1 MKIGDR
7 IYLDHQATTPVDP
20 AVLEAMLPYFT
31 QRFGNPHSADHAV
44 GWDAAKAVETATQQV
59 ATLIGADAD
68 EIVFVSGATEANNLA
83 LKGLIDHPARK
94 TRNRILVLCIDHKSV
109 LASARDLRDR
119 HGFTLQ
125 EIPVTSTGMI
135 DMDAFESMLGDDV
148 LVASI
153 GLVNGEIGSIQP
165 LEQIAAL
172 TRKHGILLHTD
183 AAQAPVAMD
192 LKHTSQLVDLLSLS
206 AHKMYGPQG
215 IGALFVERSL
225 QRHMRPL
232 ISGGGQQNN
241 LRSGTVPLPL
251 CIGMGAASDLWATPS
266 ADHIRDEIRHT
277 RDTFVDALRTA
288 NIQIELNGPSLL
300 DRHPGN
306 ASIRLINHSADV
318 VLTHLQPTLSA
329 STGAACSSSMPEQSH
344 VLTQLGLSA
353 ADARETIRFSF
364 GRYTS
369 TDHLEIAVTDLQA
382 ALNRNTKL
390 LLLTPPNPTTM
401 PIEPTRNQPITSLAR
416 R

>member
-20 AVLEAMLPYFT
+20 AVMEAMLPYFT

-44 GWDAAKAVETATQQV
+44 GWDAAAAVQKAQQQV
-59 ATLIGADAD
+59 ATQIGADAD
-68 EIVFVSGATEANNLA
+68 EIIFVSGATEANNLA
-83 LKGLIDHPARK
+83 LKGLIDHPVRK
-94 TRNRILVLCIDHKSV
+94 TRNRILVSCIDHKSV
-109 LASARDLRDR
+109 LASARELRDR

-125 EIPVTSTGMI
+125 EIPVTNTGVL
-135 DMDAFESMLGDDV
+135 DMNAFEDMLGDDV

-165 LEQIAAL
+165 LEEIANL
-172 TRKHGILLHTD
+172 TRKHGVLLHTD

-215 IGALFVERSL
+215 IGALFIERSL

-251 CIGMGAASDLWATPS
+251 AVGMGAAASIWSSEKSKTIQ
-266 ADHIRDEIRHT
+266 DHLKLMRDRLTH
-277 RDTFVDALRTA
+277 ALFSK
-288 NIQIELNGPSLL
+288 NKGIKLNGPPLHQ
-300 DRHPGN
+300 RHPGN
-306 ASIRLINHSADV
+306 VNVRLDGVDANT
-318 VLTHLQPTLSA
+318 LLCQLQPIISA
-329 STGAACSSSMPEQSH
+329 STGSACSTGQIEASYVLRKIGLTSEQAQSSIRTS
-344 VLTQLGLSA
+344 VGVKTSFSDVDIA
-353 ADARETIRFSF
+353 AECIS
-364 GRYTS
+364 S
-369 TDHLEIAVTDLQA
+369 
-382 ALNRNTKL
+382 L
-390 LLLTPPNPTTM
+390 LK
-401 PIEPTRNQPITSLAR
+401 
-416 R
+416 

>member
-125 EIPVTSTGMI
+125 EIPVTSTGVI

-172 TRKHGILLHTD
+172 TRKHGVLLHTD

-232 ISGGGQQNN
+232 IFGGGQQNN

-251 CIGMGAASDLWATPS
+251 CVGMGAATQVWTAEAATRTRS
-266 ADHIRDEIRHT
+266 NLRHLRDQLAAKAGLIDTQIR
-277 RDTFVDALRTA
+277 
-288 NIQIELNGPSLL
+288 LNGPSL
-300 DRHPGN
+300 DNRHPGN
-306 ASIRLINHSADV
+306 LNLAFSGFNADEILAS
-318 VLTHLQPTLSA
+318 LQPKLSA
-329 STGAACSSSMPEQSH
+329 SIGSACTSGHAEPSH
-344 VLTQLGLSA
+344 VLTALGIKSPELKSC
-353 ADARETIRFSF
+353 IRFSV
-364 GRYTS
+364 GTQTTIEEIEAAATAIDQSMR
-369 TDHLEIAVTDLQA
+369 HLSIQGLRHAS
-382 ALNRNTKL
+382 
-390 LLLTPPNPTTM
+390 P
-401 PIEPTRNQPITSLAR
+401 S
-416 R
+416 

>member
-251 CIGMGAASDLWATPS
+251 CVGMGAAATIWS
-266 ADHIRDEIRHT
+266 SEGSVTIRHHL
-277 RDTFVDALRTA
+277 RQMRDALAEELSSRTN
-288 NIQIELNGPSLL
+288 NIALNGPPLNK
-300 DRHPGN
+300 RHPGN
-306 ASIRLINHSADV
+306 INLRIDAPNANT
-318 VLTHLQPTLSA
+318 LLGQLQPHICA
-329 STGAACSSSMPEQSH
+329 STGSACSSGQIEASYVLKKIGLTSQQAQSSIRAS
-344 VLTQLGLSA
+344 VGAKTSYTDVEMAAEKILSA
-353 ADARETIRFSF
+353 
-364 GRYTS
+364 
-369 TDHLEIAVTDLQA
+369 L
-382 ALNRNTKL
+382 
-390 LLLTPPNPTTM
+390 M
-401 PIEPTRNQPITSLAR
+401 
-416 R
+416 